1 MAFSCE
7 RFIKIKP
14 PTPTMEAKTKDL
26 YLNIITGLNLAAFI
40 TSVYLAFNHYNI
52 LSKGAV
58 CDGHSLFSCSLV
70 NTSVYSELLGI
81 PVALYG
87 AAWFAFLSIL
97 SWKARHK
104 ESLIPKILWL
114 NAIGFAYV
122 LYLIYIEFVLRTLC
136 PFCTVVHV
144 LAAASLVLSIFLYK
158 GRIYKRELLLPA

>member
-1 MAFSCE
+1 
-7 RFIKIKP
+7 
-14 PTPTMEAKTKDL
+14 MEPKTKDL
-26 YLNIITGLNLAAFI
+26 LLKIMIGLNLAAFI
-40 TSVYLAFNHYNI
+40 TSIYLTFNHYNI

-58 CDGHSLFSCSLV
+58 CDGTSLFSCSLV

-104 ESLIPKILWL
+104 ESLIPKILLL

-122 LYLIYIEFVLRTLC
+122 LYLIYLEFVLRTLC

-144 LAAASLVLSIFLYK
+144 LATASLVLSVFLYK
-158 GRIYKRELLLPA
+158 GKFYKQELHPLP